1 MLVLAGPN
9 LQWIHPSI
17 SILSRILD
25 ARDYMLA
32 RTYDNVM
39 NCNQKRTRPSAK
51 LQTLTDP
58 HILQK
63 AVANTSLF
71 TPTGAEVHLCLLC
84 FPEASGKAP
93 HPRLG

>member
-1 MLVLAGPN
+1 MHAGFGGTKS
-9 LQWIHPSI
+9 QWIHPSI

-63 AVANTSLF
+63 AVANMSLF
-71 TPTGAEVHLCLLC
+71 HSYRRRSSSLPTLL
-84 FPEASGKAP
+84 S
-93 HPRLG
+93 

>member
-9 LQWIHPSI
+9 LDGFIHHSVFYLGYSMLETTCWQEIRQSDELQPETNPTICKFADSD
-17 SILSRILD
+17 RFTHF
-25 ARDYMLA
+25 AR
-32 RTYDNVM
+32 
-39 NCNQKRTRPSAK
+39 
-51 LQTLTDP
+51 
-58 HILQK
+58 
-63 AVANTSLF
+63 AVANMSLF